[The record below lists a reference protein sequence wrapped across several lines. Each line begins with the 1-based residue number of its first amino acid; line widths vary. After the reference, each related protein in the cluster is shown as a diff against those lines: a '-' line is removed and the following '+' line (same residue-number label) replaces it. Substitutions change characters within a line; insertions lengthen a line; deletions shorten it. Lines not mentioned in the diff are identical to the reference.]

1 MAVTA
6 PERTD
11 ADLMAAVAAGDRHA
25 LEALYHRHSRWL
37 LLRLQSRCN
46 DDELVDSA
54 LQDTFI
60 SVWRSARQFRPVVAK
75 SGDTNGEAGGWLWSI
90 ALRRLI
96 DLLRKHPQPT
106 PTPMETLPEPEP
118 LPAPGTRTYDL
129 LSRLPAELHAVVS
142 AVYIDELTT
151 AEAAVLLRI
160 PQGTVKSRLSRARDL
175 LREVKP

>member
-1 MAVTA
+1 MLCVTA

-11 ADLMAAVAAGDRHA
+11 ADLLAAVAAGDRHA

-46 DDELVDSA
+46 DDDLVDTA

-60 SVWRSARQFRPVVAK
+60 SAWRSARQFRPEK
-75 SGDTNGEAGGWLWSI
+75 GEVGAWLWSI

-96 DLLRKHPQPT
+96 DQLRRHPHPT
-106 PTPMETLPEPEP
+106 PVATMPEPEP

-129 LSRLPAELHAVVS
+129 LSRLPADLHAVVS

-151 AEAAVLLRI
+151 AEAAALLGI

-175 LREVKP
+175 LQKVTK

>member
-1 MAVTA
+1 MTAGAGTLLLVAA

-11 ADLMAAVAAGDRHA
+11 ADLLAAVAAGDRHA

-37 LLRLQSRCN
+37 LLRLQTRCN
-46 DDELVDSA
+46 DDDLVDSA

-60 SVWRSARQFRPVVAK
+60 SAWRSARQYRA
-75 SGDTNGEAGGWLWSI
+75 DRGEVGGWLWSI

-96 DLLRKHPQPT
+96 DHLRRHPHPT
-106 PTPMETLPEPEP
+106 PVERVPEPEP

-151 AEAAVLLRI
+151 AEAAVLLAI
-160 PQGTVKSRLSRARDL
+160 PQGTVKSRLARAREL
-175 LREVKP
+175 LREVK